1 MAAASLRGAALQFS
15 NWILANAAG
24 RTLAMRVLLLGYDAS
39 LKLLAAMWSPD
50 CCAGWMDTPSRS
62 CVLDG
67 WCKSVRGGCSS
78 PRRAQASEH
87 SEHARARQAASTAAC
102 EHEARSRCA
111 MIYAQSERQS
121 ALPCERHASNAM
133 PAPKRAHAS
142 GRAQCHANSTQ
153 AARCQRPCGPS
164 APWRASHTQLRRRRG
179 LRLDAAVSGAVVF
192 QGSGPR
198 SGAQLPGVA
207 PQADIGRLTRLWTG
221 ALTGSSHGLSI
232 VTLRV

>member
-1 MAAASLRGAALQFS
+1 MDARNACAAP
-15 NWILANAAG
+15 
-24 RTLAMRVLLLGYDAS
+24 GYDAS
-39 LKLLAAMWSPD
+39 LKLLAAMWSLR
-50 CCAGWMDTPSRS
+50 WMDAPSTILRF
-62 CVLDG
+62 LDG
-67 WCKSVRGGCSS
+67 A
-78 PRRAQASEH
+78 RAYDDE
-87 SEHARARQAASTAAC
+87 ARARVGPCELAQRACTRATSSGRSSVRTARERRDASAHAGLC
-102 EHEARSRCA
+102 
-111 MIYAQSERQS
+111 ERQS
-121 ALPCERHASNAM
+121 ALPCEQHASNAM
-133 PAPKRAHAS
+133 PAPMRAHAS
-142 GRAQCHANSTQ
+142 GRAHCHANSTQ